1 MKLFRLFFPAAVLL
15 IVMSSADPSETTLVI
30 HFQNIQGEQGNILIS
45 LYDSPEQFPY
55 QPKWKYMI
63 SKSNLMKQGNR
74 FYIKEVKSGKYAIA
88 IFDDENCDTVMQ
100 KNFLGM
106 PKEGYGFS
114 NNPKP
119 SIRGARSFEDCTFA
133 VSEGTEKIVKIELQ
147 YLFRKPD
154 DEDYKPVSLMLN
166 TK

>member
-1 MKLFRLFFPAAVLL
+1 MKLFSISISIIVSLFLMVSEDFE
-15 IVMSSADPSETTLVI
+15 ETTVVI
-30 HFQNIQGEQGNILIS
+30 QFHNIRGDEGNMLIS
-45 LYDSPEQFPY
+45 MYDTPEQFPY

-63 SKSNLMKQGNR
+63 SKSRLLEQGNR
-74 FYIKEVKSGKYAIA
+74 FHIKEVRSGKYAIA

-100 KNFLGM
+100 KNFLGI

-119 SIRGARSFEDCTFA
+119 SIKGAPTFEDCTFA
-133 VSEGTEKIVKIELQ
+133 VNKGAKNIVEIELQ

-154 DEDYKPVSLMLN
+154 DEIH
-166 TK
+166 

>member
-1 MKLFRLFFPAAVLL
+1 MKLFRVVIPAVVLFFFMV
-15 IVMSSADPSETTLVI
+15 SSDLEETTVVI
-30 HFQNIQGEQGNILIS
+30 KFHNIRGEDGNILIS
-45 LYDSPEQFPY
+45 MYDAPNQFPY

-63 SKSNLMKQGNR
+63 SKSRLMEQENR
-74 FYIKEVKSGKYAIA
+74 FHIKEVKSGKYAIA

-100 KNFLGM
+100 KNFLGI

-119 SIRGARSFEDCTFA
+119 SIKGAPDFEDCTFA
-133 VSEGTEKIVKIELQ
+133 VSEGTENLVEIELQ

-154 DEDYKPVSLMLN
+154 EEIP
-166 TK
+166 